1 MTTTELDAR
10 ARSFLAAEKEVLLA
24 FFFSRMLV
32 WVLAWLAFRW
42 IAHGTAFPVASETEM
57 WNLLF
62 RWDSNWYGRIA
73 QFGYEFFPDKPSSAA
88 FFPLYPLCV
97 RLVGVITGVQ
107 VSLAGFLVSNTSLLG
122 AVILLRRLVALDF
135 LAPSRVPERTVW
147 LFLLCPVTFFYSS
160 TYTESLFVFL
170 SVAAVLAARH
180 RRWALAGLAGALL
193 TATRING
200 LIILVPLLWEA
211 FGESRRS
218 SGSEIV
224 AGGILRSRWWLMIVP
239 LGFVTFAT
247 YFYFRFGDAL
257 AFAHAQAT
265 WLRRFGPPWSAL
277 WNTWRGHPPGYGPWF
292 VVRRGGRRDSVSRRV
307 PGAFAEKLSALCRRD
322 GPGPPEPNHSRIASA
337 LFERNFSFAH
347 WISGGHRALGRSL
360 SGGVGHKHWFD
371 GRLSRSFRLRLLDD
385 LIAFAAQVEC
395 PESRRPHCSRYRS
408 RKFCVS
414 SRHGSSRS
422 PERRE

>member
-135 LAPSRVPERTVW
+135 PAPSRVPERTVW

-160 TYTESLFVFL
+160 AYTESLFVFL
-170 SVAAVLAARH
+170 SVTAVLAARH

-218 SGSEIV
+218 SGSEM
-224 AGGILRSRWWLMIVP
+224 AGGGILRSRWWLLIVP
-239 LGFVTFAT
+239 SGFVTTAT

-292 VVRRGGRRDSVSRRV
+292 VCAAAAGVILFLVACRV
-307 PGAFAEKLSALCRRD
+307 
-322 GPGPPEPNHSRIASA
+322 
-337 LFERNFSFAH
+337 
-347 WISGGHRALGRSL
+347 
-360 SGGVGHKHWFD
+360 
-371 GRLSRSFRLRLLDD
+371 RLRKSYLLYAGVMV
-385 LIAFAAQVEC
+385 LVLLSQTILEALPRYLSVIFPLHIGLAAATARSEGLYLAALVTSTGLMAVCLVLFAC
-395 PESRRPHCSRYRS
+395 GYWMT
-408 RKFCVS
+408 
-414 SRHGSSRS
+414 
-422 PERRE
+422 